1 MIKNISKADAEFIKR
16 SLRFVKKNKEL
27 NHKDSNRINY
37 LLNNLDKD
45 ESHDIFSHI
54 YKIFEKAFFQN

>member
-1 MIKNISKADAEFIKR
+1 MLKTISKADVEFIKR

-27 NHKDSNRINY
+27 NDKDSNRMER

>member
-54 YKIFEKAFFQN
+54 YKILEKAFQN

>member
-27 NHKDSNRINY
+27 NDKDSNRINY

-45 ESHDIFSHI
+45 ESHDVFSYI
-54 YKIFEKAFFQN
+54 YKIFEKAFQN